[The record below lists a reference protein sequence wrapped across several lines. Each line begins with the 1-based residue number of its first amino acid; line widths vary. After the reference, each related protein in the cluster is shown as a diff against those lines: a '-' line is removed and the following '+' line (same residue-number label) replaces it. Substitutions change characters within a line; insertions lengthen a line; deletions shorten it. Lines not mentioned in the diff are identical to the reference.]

1 MSWLDE
7 LEARLEQQLAAFLAA
22 NPSQEALLE
31 EQGARDRQA
40 RLVGQRR
47 QLQRQAEQERQALL
61 LGGGPTTIRAFDA
74 AITAPR
80 WGYHSVEHYYAEA
93 SPLASLLNDQSP
105 SRAPLLLVH
114 AADDPWVPVDAL
126 QQLQSR
132 VNPGVNQRGLE
143 VCIPAKGGHNGFHG
157 VGDGPLGSWSDAVA
171 VQWLSALVA

>member
-61 LGGGPTTIRAFDA
+61 RLADEIRRWQERVVKARAAGATTLAER
-74 AITAPR
+74 
-80 WGYHSVEHYYAEA
+80 AEA
-93 SPLASLLNDQSP
+93 HQQGLMEQG
-105 SRAPLLLVH
+105 RQR
-114 AADDPWVPVDAL
+114 W
-126 QQLQSR
+126 QQLSEL
-132 VNPGVNQRGLE
+132 GVSFAAVERDLRELE
-143 VCIPAKGGHNGFHG
+143 NRPRPPRASSLEQDWAAFEAEQALEQ
-157 VGDGPLGSWSDAVA
+157 LGR
-171 VQWLSALVA
+171 QQG

>member
-61 LGGGPTTIRAFDA
+61 QLADEIRRWQERVVKARAAGATTLAER
-74 AITAPR
+74 
-80 WGYHSVEHYYAEA
+80 AEA
-93 SPLASLLNDQSP
+93 HQQGLMEQG
-105 SRAPLLLVH
+105 RQR
-114 AADDPWVPVDAL
+114 W
-126 QQLQSR
+126 QQLSELGVSFAAVERDLRELENRPRPPRASSLEQDWAAFEAEQALEQLR
-132 VNPGVNQRGLE
+132 QQPG
-143 VCIPAKGGHNGFHG
+143 
-157 VGDGPLGSWSDAVA
+157 
-171 VQWLSALVA
+171 

>member
-61 LGGGPTTIRAFDA
+61 QLADEIRRWQERVVKARAAGATTLAER
-74 AITAPR
+74 
-80 WGYHSVEHYYAEA
+80 AEA
-93 SPLASLLNDQSP
+93 HQQGLMEQG
-105 SRAPLLLVH
+105 RQR
-114 AADDPWVPVDAL
+114 W
-126 QQLQSR
+126 QQLSELGVSFAAVERDLRELENRPRPPRASSLEQDWAAFEAEQALEQLR
-132 VNPGVNQRGLE
+132 RQPG
-143 VCIPAKGGHNGFHG
+143 
-157 VGDGPLGSWSDAVA
+157 
-171 VQWLSALVA
+171 